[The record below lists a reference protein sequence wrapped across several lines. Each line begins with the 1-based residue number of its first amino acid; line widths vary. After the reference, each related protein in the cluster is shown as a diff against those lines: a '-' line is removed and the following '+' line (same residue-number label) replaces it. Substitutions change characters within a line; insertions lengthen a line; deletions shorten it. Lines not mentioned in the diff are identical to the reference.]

1 MTRDGPSVRLAKPVC
16 HMTTQTEDAASD
28 SGTEVEDV
36 ATMEMDDL
44 DRFCDLHALR
54 PYQLNFLFL
63 IPTHILTFGTWQ
75 KAQDMYGMGMQQ
87 NAKANICSTQT

>member
-16 HMTTQTEDAASD
+16 HMTTQTEDALSD

-54 PYQLNFLFL
+54 PYQFQCNVTKCKLTALN
-63 IPTHILTFGTWQ
+63 
-75 KAQDMYGMGMQQ
+75 
-87 NAKANICSTQT
+87 AN